1 MNNGVDVLNL
11 EHSADWIVKQLGL
24 QSFEHLL
31 QKPKS
36 DAEYLKEPEALQ
48 SQDMRGQYQLGTSDQ
63 SQKMTQDV
71 SQQRISEI
79 DSSDSTKPSLSF
91 EQIQRQTTEKI
102 CVQSAK
108 NTYLEYKAYLS
119 VNMTTEFTLDNA
131 IHFYFNSTILVPYVK
146 QSSQNTFEYN

>member
-36 DAEYLKEPEALQ
+36 DAEYLKKPEALQ
-48 SQDMRGQYQLGTSDQ
+48 SQDMRGQYQLGTSYQ

-79 DSSDSTKPSLSF
+79 DGSDSTKPSLSF
-91 EQIQRQTTEKI
+91 EQIQEADNRENLCIVCQEHI
-102 CVQSAK
+102 FGIQS
-108 NTYLEYKAYLS
+108 
-119 VNMTTEFTLDNA
+119 
-131 IHFYFNSTILVPYVK
+131 ILVCEHDHRVHVGQCYSLLL
-146 QSSQNTFEYN
+146 QLYNTCPLCKTKFSEYI